1 MQQLSKVFWLNHGQ
15 SISLCLLQRFMPVLE
30 IVFSSFENFLL
41 LFSRQDSPFINQ
53 HRSRISGLTVNE
65 VQFGGDER
73 PNFVACSF
81 RVNKPRKTYMQND
94 KFRTFP

>member
-1 MQQLSKVFWLNHGQ
+1 MGKNLKQYYDYRCQVCDL
-15 SISLCLLQRFMPVLE
+15 RLE
-30 IVFSSFENFLL
+30 GPGGAYAEAADNFLL
-41 LFSRQDSPFINQ
+41 VFSRQDSPFIDQ
-53 HRSRISGLTVNE
+53 HRGRISSLTMNE

-94 KFRTFP
+94 KFRIFP